1 VDLRVI
7 VDQAKAVCAA
17 SEVMIGA
24 YCEDGVGSLHIIGRT
39 GASCEGEPAGK
50 AVVVCAG
57 R

>member
-7 VDQAKAVCAA
+7 VDQTKAMCADA
-17 SEVMIGA
+17 EVMIGA
-24 YCEDGVGSLHIIGRT
+24 YCEDGAGSLHIIGRT